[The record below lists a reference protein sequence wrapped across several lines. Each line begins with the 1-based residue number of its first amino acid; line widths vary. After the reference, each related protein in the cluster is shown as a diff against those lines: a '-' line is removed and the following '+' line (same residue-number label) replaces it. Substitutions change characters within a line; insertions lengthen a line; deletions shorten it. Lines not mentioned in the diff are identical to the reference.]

1 MFLYWIPFMSLAN
14 QDYCIDYLQ
23 WSIDNMFL
31 VELDQELMPNVD
43 LGHRTWKHHVPINKS
58 LDFSIFDKYEWKTK
72 LFACLEIFIYL
83 VAWGPSC
90 GP

>member
-14 QDYCIDYLQ
+14 QDYYIDYLQ

-43 LGHRTWKHHVPINKS
+43 LGHRTWKHHGPINKS

-72 LFACLEIFIYL
+72 LFACLEIFVYL
-83 VAWGPSC
+83 FGCIRS
-90 GP
+90 

>member
-1 MFLYWIPFMSLAN
+1 MFLYWIPFVSLAN

-23 WSIDNMFL
+23 GSIDNMFL
-31 VELDQELMPNVD
+31 VELDKELMPNVD